1 MMMMITITTTERK
14 PKIQW
19 VDSKCEKAIE
29 TVSPDNNN
37 NNKRA
42 LSINWSNGL
51 NDDDDDD
58 DDDENK
64 GDWPSH

>member
-1 MMMMITITTTERK
+1 MMMMIITITTTERK

-19 VDSKCEKAIE
+19 VDSECEKASE
-29 TVSPDNNN
+29 TVSPDN

-58 DDDENK
+58 NDENK